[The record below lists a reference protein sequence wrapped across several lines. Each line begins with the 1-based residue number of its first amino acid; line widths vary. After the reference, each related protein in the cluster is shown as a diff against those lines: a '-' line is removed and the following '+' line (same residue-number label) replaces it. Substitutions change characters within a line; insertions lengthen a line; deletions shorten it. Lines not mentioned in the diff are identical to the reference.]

1 MADLLCLDRGNSG
14 LKGILYDG
22 SCAVARPKFDDNWR
36 RALIRMPLDKIDVAL
51 CSVAPSRDEEMLA
64 FLAEKGVETWTLKG
78 HSEVPFPVDIR
89 GRETLG
95 ADRLANMAAAHFN
108 HRFPAIV
115 VDAGSAVTLDLMD
128 AEGRYRGGLIIPG
141 PRLWLQGLADGGE
154 LLPEVDLSGEIPILG
169 LETDQ
174 ALAAGAVW
182 GLREAVQGLIVRL
195 GALIEE
201 PISVILTGGAA
212 PLLLES
218 WRGETPKLEKD
229 WTLQGLAALYR
240 WTHH

>member
-14 LKGILYDG
+14 LKGLLYDG
-22 SCAVARPKFDDNWR
+22 NCVVARPKFDENWR
-36 RALIRMPLDKIDVAL
+36 RALARMPLDKIDVAL
-51 CSVAPSRDEEMLA
+51 CSVAPSRDKELRA
-64 FLAEKGVETWTLKG
+64 FFSEKGVDVWTLRG
-78 HSEVPFPVDIR
+78 DSEVPFPVDIR

-95 ADRLANMAAAHFN
+95 ADRLANMAFAYLN
-108 HRFPAIV
+108 RRYPAIV

-141 PRLWLQGLADGGE
+141 PRLWLQGLAEGGE
-154 LLPEVDLSGEIPILG
+154 LLPAVDLVPDIPLLG
-169 LETDQ
+169 LETRE

-201 PISVILTGGAA
+201 PVSVILTGGAA
-212 PLLLES
+212 PLLAEA
-218 WRGETPKLEKD
+218 WRGEAPSSERD
-229 WTLQGLAALYR
+229 WTLQGLAGLYR
-240 WTHH
+240 WNHR